1 MPTDDAALTD
11 ALRLELRTPR
21 PPRVVTQEVLDFDR
35 GHLER
40 LVRLKPGASADPGD
54 LSRYVYDLRYRPIER
69 EFFAYV
75 LPLCLQTWR
84 DELRG
89 VSDGAVSEHL
99 APVFADRHVF
109 DEILTASQTAAVSA
123 FMRGAI
129 LAEIDDQRGLAYR
142 GSAARP
148 YRWVRAVATHGVLL
162 PDIES
167 LWVSW
172 WTVET
177 IGRAVAVFQFLSC
190 LLYSAHENPVFAPWT
205 RNEGGGAP
213 DLWEFEG
220 HLHEHRWLEPNVAF
234 LRHTLGVPAVTN
246 LARQASK
253 MLEGEPE
260 HRTAARILADIPART
275 GLLERRC
282 AELPQL
288 LATTQGAATLL
299 EWSV

>member
-1 MPTDDAALTD
+1 MPTDDGALTD

-54 LSRYVYDLRYRPIER
+54 LSRYVHDLRYRPIER
-69 EFFAYV
+69 EFFACM
-75 LPLCLQTWR
+75 LPLCLRAWR

-99 APVFADRHVF
+99 APVFADRHGF
-109 DEILTASQTAAVSA
+109 DEILTASQTAAGSA

-172 WTVET
+172 WTVDT

-213 DLWEFEG
+213 
-220 HLHEHRWLEPNVAF
+220 
-234 LRHTLGVPAVTN
+234 AVTD

-288 LATTQGAATLL
+288 LATTQGTDTLL